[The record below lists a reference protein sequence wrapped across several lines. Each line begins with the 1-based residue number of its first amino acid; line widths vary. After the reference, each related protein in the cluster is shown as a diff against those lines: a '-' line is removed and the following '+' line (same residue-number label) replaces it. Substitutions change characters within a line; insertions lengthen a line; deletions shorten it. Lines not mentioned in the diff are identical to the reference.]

1 MINIDAEHI
10 SQEAVALLRNKL
22 CGLCIKYWING
33 IDSFSKM
40 DSYRS
45 FKSNFIQEDYFNDI
59 TNRAHRAS
67 YTKIRISNHRLAI
80 ERGRYYKIPRNGRY
94 CEFCKRHQILQ
105 VEDEIHVLLTC
116 LKHKAPRTDLFEVIK
131 SNCSN
136 FEKLHSKEQ
145 FNYLMNSS
153 GPIVRAVAKFCH
165 LVQNA

>member
-1 MINIDAEHI
+1 MINIDVEHI
-10 SQEAVALLRNKL
+10 SQEAVVLLLNKL
-22 CGLCIKYWING
+22 FDLYIKYWING

-40 DSYRS
+40 DSCRS

-80 ERGRYYKIPRNGRY
+80 ERGRYYKIPRNERY

>member
-1 MINIDAEHI
+1 MVLIVLVRWIPIDLSKATLYGKIILMILQI
-10 SQEAVALLRNKL
+10 
-22 CGLCIKYWING
+22 GLVG
-33 IDSFSKM
+33 QV
-40 DSYRS
+40 
-45 FKSNFIQEDYFNDI
+45 IQK
-59 TNRAHRAS
+59 TR
-67 YTKIRISNHRLAI
+67 KINHRLAI
-80 ERGRYYKIPRNGRY
+80 ERGRYYMYKIPRNERY
-94 CEFCKRHQILQ
+94 CEFCKWHQILQ

-153 GPIVRAVAKFCH
+153 GPIVRAVAKCCH